1 MDPPPQD
8 ELKQAIAEL
17 TARLGHLK
25 ARYDEENAHNGRNNN
40 RHGPHPRQD
49 HRDNED
55 NSAKHIKVE
64 APTFVGVRNPQVYN
78 DWVREME
85 HFFEW
90 YDLSEDRKVRFAKMK
105 LVGRAKLHWDS
116 VVNHLR
122 KTRQPPITL
131 WEEMKAK
138 LNEKYFPVSHQGNL
152 LDHWHDLRQ
161 DNRSAT
167 EYVE

>member
-8 ELKQAIAEL
+8 ELIQAIAEL
-17 TARLGHLK
+17 STHLGHSEAK
-25 ARYDEENAHNGRNNN
+25 YDEDNAHNGRNNN

-49 HRDNED
+49 HRDNEH

-64 APTFVGVRNPQVYN
+64 AHTFDGVRNPQVYN

-90 YDLSEDRKVRFAKMK
+90 YELFEDRNVRFAKMK

-122 KTRQPPITL
+122 KTCQPP
-131 WEEMKAK
+131 
-138 LNEKYFPVSHQGNL
+138 
-152 LDHWHDLRQ
+152 
-161 DNRSAT
+161 
-167 EYVE
+167 